1 MNSPP
6 ANASNDATQGETKI
20 ERSLLRAL
28 RDPAATETARA
39 NSVRSRHSHM
49 DRAYGPGAGKD
60 PYIGPLPPHLAVV
73 IWPNSGNK
81 PQMHQN
87 AEVHAHVPALDTRS
101 DAAVVRKRQLRAR
114 HLRENDDGLT
124 KQLSLECR
132 LFLVT

>member
-1 MNSPP
+1 VIRQLPKPP
-6 ANASNDATQGETKI
+6 AQILFDRVIRTWIAPTAQ
-20 ERSLLRAL
+20 ER
-28 RDPAATETARA
+28 
-39 NSVRSRHSHM
+39 V
-49 DRAYGPGAGKD
+49 KD
-60 PYIGPLPPHLAVV
+60 PYIGPLPPRLAVV

-101 DAAVVRKRQLRAR
+101 DAAVVRKRQLRA